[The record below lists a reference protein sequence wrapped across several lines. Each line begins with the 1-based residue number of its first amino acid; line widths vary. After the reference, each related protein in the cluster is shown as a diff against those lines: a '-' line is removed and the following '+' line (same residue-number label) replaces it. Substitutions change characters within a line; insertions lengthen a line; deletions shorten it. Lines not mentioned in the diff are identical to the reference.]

1 MGLLV
6 KFNVNH
12 FPKKEHNF
20 RNTLFLRTTSGI
32 LASYGCSGQKVNF
45 ITLSYILANKENMKR
60 NYTIVVLILVTFFVI
75 SFLTN
80 ILGALNPTVSKSYG
94 LTETLAG
101 FLPFAFFIAYG
112 VMSVPSGFLLEK
124 WGEKRMMVLAFLLA
138 FAGALGFAL
147 FPKFNIFIIS
157 LFTIGTGMAVL
168 QVVINPLLR
177 VAGGEE
183 HYAFNSV
190 LAQLIFG
197 AASFI
202 SPQMYSYLVT
212 NIDAGNTAKPLI
224 GLMSRLVSHSFDW
237 VSVYWVFALL
247 SLLMIL
253 LILFVKFPKVEL
265 QEDEK
270 VGSKESYAELFKN
283 KYVILY
289 FLGIFAYVGTEQ
301 GISYW
306 MSKFLYLYHGF
317 NPETLGANAVSYF
330 WGLMTVGG
338 LLGLVLLKFIDSK
351 QVLKGFTLLAI
362 VSLAIGLFGSN
373 KLSLWAFPVSGFFLS
388 VMYPIIISLG
398 LNSVKKHHGSFAG
411 ILMTGIAGG
420 AVVQILIGGIADLT
434 SLRTGMLFLFVT
446 LGYILSISF
455 WASPIVN
462 NKTIKLKE
470 IFKK

>member
-1 MGLLV
+1 
-6 KFNVNH
+6 
-12 FPKKEHNF
+12 
-20 RNTLFLRTTSGI
+20 
-32 LASYGCSGQKVNF
+32 
-45 ITLSYILANKENMKR
+45 MKR
-60 NYTIVVLILVTFFVI
+60 NYTIVVLILLTFFVI

-80 ILGALNPTVSKSYG
+80 ILGALNPTVSSSYD
-94 LTETLAG
+94 LTETMAG

-112 VMSVPSGFLLEK
+112 VMSIPSGFLLEK
-124 WGEKRMMVLAFLLA
+124 WGEKRMMILAFLLA
-138 FAGALGFAL
+138 FAGALIFA
-147 FPKFNIFIIS
+147 FYPHFNVFVVS

-212 NIDAGNTAKPLI
+212 NIDAGNTGKPFI
-224 GLMSRLVSHSFDW
+224 SLMSDLVANSFSW
-237 VSVYWVFALL
+237 VSVYWVFALM
-247 SLLMIL
+247 SVLMIL
-253 LILFVKFPKVEL
+253 VIVFIKFPKVEL
-265 QEDEK
+265 QDDEK
-270 VGSKESYAELFKN
+270 VGSRESYVELFKN

-306 MSKFLYLYHGF
+306 MSKFLHVYHGF
-317 NPETLGANAVSYF
+317 DPDTIGADAVSYF
-330 WGLMTVGG
+330 WGLMTIGG
-338 LLGLVLLKFIDSK
+338 ILGLILLKLLDSK
-351 QVLKGFTLLAI
+351 VVLRWFTILAIISLLA
-362 VSLAIGLFGSN
+362 GLFGGPATA
-373 KLSLWAFPVSGFFLS
+373 LWAFPVSGFFLS
-388 VMYPIIISLG
+388 VMYPVIISLG

-420 AVVQILIGGIADLT
+420 AVVQILIGGISDLT
-434 SLRTGMLFLFVT
+434 TLKTGMIFLFVT

-455 WASPIVN
+455 WAKPIIS
-462 NKTIKLKE
+462 NKTVKIKE
-470 IFKK
+470 IFNK

>member
-1 MGLLV
+1 
-6 KFNVNH
+6 
-12 FPKKEHNF
+12 
-20 RNTLFLRTTSGI
+20 
-32 LASYGCSGQKVNF
+32 
-45 ITLSYILANKENMKR
+45 MKR
-60 NYTIVVLILVTFFVI
+60 NNTIVVLILITFFVI

-80 ILGALNPTVSKSYG
+80 ILGALNPNVSSSYT
-94 LTETLAG
+94 LTETMAG

-124 WGEKRMMVLAFLLA
+124 WGEKRMMVLAFSLA
-138 FAGALGFAL
+138 FAGALIFAL
-147 FPKFNIFIIS
+147 FPRFNVFVVS

-197 AASFI
+197 LASFV

-212 NIDAGNTAKPLI
+212 NIDQGNTDKPFI
-224 GLMSRLVSHSFDW
+224 RLMSNLVPQSLSW
-237 VSVYWVFALL
+237 VSMYWVFAVL
-247 SLLMIL
+247 SILMIVV
-253 LILFVKFPKVEL
+253 IVFVKFPKVEL

-270 VGSKESYAELFKN
+270 VGSKESYIELFKN

-289 FLGIFAYVGTEQ
+289 FLGIFMYVGTEQ

-306 MSKFLYLYHGF
+306 MSKFLSNYHGI
-317 NPETLGANAVSYF
+317 NPDTTGADAVSYF

-338 LLGLVLLKFIDSK
+338 ILGLVLLKLLDSK
-351 QVLKGFTLLAI
+351 IVLRWFTLLAMI
-362 VSLAIGLFGSN
+362 SLAVALFGSSG
-373 KLSLWAFPVSGFFLS
+373 LSLWAFPVSGFFLS
-388 VMYPIIISLG
+388 VMYPVIVSLG
-398 LNSVKKHHGSFAG
+398 LNSVAKHHGSFAG

-420 AVVQILIGGIADLT
+420 AIVQILIGGISDITTLK
-434 SLRTGMLFLFVT
+434 TGMLFLFVT

-455 WASPIVN
+455 WAKPIIN
-462 NKTIKLKE
+462 NKTVSLKE
-470 IFKK
+470 IFK